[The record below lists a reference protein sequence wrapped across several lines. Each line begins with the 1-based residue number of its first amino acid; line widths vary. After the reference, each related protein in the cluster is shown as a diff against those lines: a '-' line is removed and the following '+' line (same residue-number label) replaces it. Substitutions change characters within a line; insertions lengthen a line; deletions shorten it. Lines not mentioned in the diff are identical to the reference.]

1 MMESGYA
8 ALYPYQ
14 KGCTAYKP
22 LQAKAQQSKIGIWSD
37 SKFELPWE
45 YRRRVV
51 MNSEIIWSK

>member
-22 LQAKAQQSKIGIWSD
+22 LQTKAQQSKIGIWSD

-51 MNSEIIWSK
+51 MTLEKI